1 MLSDPGRFREI
12 DALVIGLTNGC
23 EGVEV
28 LNVAV
33 QKEGEAT
40 LDMESISLSSD
51 TSIKEKKESS
61 SATSSTVK
69 SAVTKPSSTGTLKC
83 TTCVT
88 ADEDNASFNDRNLH
102 REHFK
107 VILLLLLLSLIQ

>member
-51 TSIKEKKESS
+51 IH
-61 SATSSTVK
+61 
-69 SAVTKPSSTGTLKC
+69 L
-83 TTCVT
+83 
-88 ADEDNASFNDRNLH
+88 
-102 REHFK
+102 
-107 VILLLLLLSLIQ
+107 